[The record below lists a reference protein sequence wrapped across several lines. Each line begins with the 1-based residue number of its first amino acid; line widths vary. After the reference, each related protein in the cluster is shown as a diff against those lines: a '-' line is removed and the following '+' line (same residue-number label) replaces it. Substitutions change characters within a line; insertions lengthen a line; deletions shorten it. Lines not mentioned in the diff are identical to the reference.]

1 MKTYTPGTV
10 APPAG
15 PYSHAIEIPAGARVI
30 HLAGQIGLSP
40 DGKLPADFEG
50 QANQCWENIKAILA
64 AAGMS
69 VHDLVKCT
77 HFLTRAEDVATYGK
91 VRAKHLGE
99 ARPASTLL
107 VISALARPGM
117 LVEVE
122 AIAAKA

>member
-10 APPAG
+10 APPSG
-15 PYSHAIEIPAGARVI
+15 PYSHAVEIPAGARI
-30 HLAGQIGLSP
+30 LHLAGQIGIAP
-40 DGKLPADFEG
+40 DGSLPADFEG
-50 QANQCWENIKAILA
+50 QANRCWENIKAILA

-77 HFLTRAEDVATYGK
+77 HFLTRAEDVPAYGRI
-91 VRAKHLGE
+91 RAQHLGD